1 MSGVTDISTLLKHM
15 TPHLQEGEYVFCT
28 VSNPGQID
36 LQDVIGTFR
45 EKEGTTLILSRKTAD
60 RLQLPYTYIAAWITL
75 TIHSSLE
82 AVGLTAAF
90 SAALAK
96 AGISCNVVAAY
107 YHDHI
112 FVATSDADKAMQT
125 LKSLSTNASL

>member
-1 MSGVTDISTLLKHM
+1 MSGITDISTLLKHM
-15 TPHLQEGEYVFCT
+15 TPLLHEGEYVFCT
-28 VSNPGQID
+28 VTDPGQID
-36 LQDVIGTFR
+36 LKDIIGTFR
-45 EKEGTTLILSRKTAD
+45 ETEGTTLILARETAD

-90 SAALAK
+90 STALAG
-96 AGISCNVVAAY
+96 AGISCNVIAAY

-112 FVATSDADKAMQT
+112 FVSATHAEKAMIT
-125 LKSLSTNASL
+125 LKSLTINTSL

>member
-1 MSGVTDISTLLKHM
+1 MSGITDIFTLLKHM
-15 TPHLQEGEYVFCT
+15 TPQLHAGEYVFCT
-28 VSNPGQID
+28 VSHPGQID
-36 LQDVIGTFR
+36 LQEVIGTFR
-45 EKEGTTLILSRKTAD
+45 EKEGITLILARETAD

-96 AGISCNVVAAY
+96 AGISCNVIAAC

-112 FVATSDADKAMQT
+112 FVATRDADKAMQA
-125 LKSLSTNASL
+125 LKSLITNTTL

>member
-1 MSGVTDISTLLKHM
+1 MSGITDISTLLQHM

-28 VSNPGQID
+28 VSNPAQID
-36 LQDVIGTFR
+36 LQEVIGTFR
-45 EKEGTTLILSRKTAD
+45 EKEGTTLILARKTAD

-90 SAALAK
+90 SAALAQ
-96 AGISCNVVAAY
+96 AGISCNVVSAY

-112 FVATSDADKAMQT
+112 FVAASDADKAMQT